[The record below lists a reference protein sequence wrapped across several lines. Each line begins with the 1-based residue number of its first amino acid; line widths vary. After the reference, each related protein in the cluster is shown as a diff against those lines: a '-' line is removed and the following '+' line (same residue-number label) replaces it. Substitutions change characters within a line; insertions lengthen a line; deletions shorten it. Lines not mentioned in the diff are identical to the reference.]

1 MIMIIHSVV
10 AIRHDGGIGTGLMI
24 RLCSVPDPT
33 PSAPRRIARAEGR
46 AGGDGALERPRK
58 TALLLAQRIVS
69 EISEDQLP
77 AGTVLLTEREML
89 ARYGV
94 ARGTLREAL
103 RFLEMHDVLSIKPG
117 PGGGALVKEPEPRV
131 LASSM
136 ALLLQLSHAR
146 FSVIV
151 ETREQLEPVL
161 ARMAARHASDGD
173 IADLEQSLASMAAQ
187 LDDANGFLAENRAF
201 HDIVAA
207 AGGNALLVLL
217 LRSLLWTLDATVLGV
232 EYDGRRRRAILQA
245 HTAIARAIA
254 AHDEEA
260 AGVAMAAHTSEFAR
274 YLKRHYAH
282 VLDKPVRWDESVS

>member
-1 MIMIIHSVV
+1 
-10 AIRHDGGIGTGLMI
+10 
-24 RLCSVPDPT
+24 VPDPT
-33 PSAPRRIARAEGR
+33 PSAPRRIARADR
-46 AGGDGALERPRK
+46 RPSGDGALERPRK

-103 RFLEMHDVLSIKPG
+103 RFLEMHDVLAIKPG

-151 ETREQLEPVL
+151 ETREVLEPVL
-161 ARMAARHASDGD
+161 ARMAARHATDDD
-173 IADLEQSLASMAAQ
+173 IAALEQSLASMEAQ
-187 LDDANGFLAENRAF
+187 LDDANGFLAENRSF

-232 EYDGRRRRAILQA
+232 EYDSRRRRAILQA
-245 HTAIARAIA
+245 HTAIALAIA

-260 AGVAMAAHTSEFAR
+260 AGVAMAAHTGEFAR